1 MSEETEGKV
10 VLELRD
16 AFGGLYEVSALDR
29 KTIERILE
37 NVDIGD
43 VVMEAYGRYCPG
55 LADGVAWLDIQDGT
69 LTGGTYTTGSGD
81 IQGAHYIYLY
91 SVGQNLDLPAEDIL
105 TEEEQE
111 KYYEEPETSIKEFCE
126 AKGIDFEEREMD
138 ALVVYAYDT
147 VRGED
152 WWRRVE
158 EELDEIY
165 KVIE

>member
-1 MSEETEGKV
+1 
-10 VLELRD
+10 
-16 AFGGLYEVSALDR
+16 VSALDR
-29 KTIERILE
+29 KTIERILQ

-43 VVMEAYGRYCPG
+43 VVREAYGRYCPG
-55 LADGVAWLDIQDGT
+55 LADGVAQLDIRDGT
-69 LTGGTYTTGSGD
+69 LTGGTYTAGSGD

-91 SVGQNLDLPAEDIL
+91 RVGQNLDTPVEELL

-111 KYYEEPETSIKEFCE
+111 KYYEEEGSMEEFCAE
-126 AKGIDFEEREMD
+126 NGIDLEEREID

-165 KVIE
+165 TEVIE